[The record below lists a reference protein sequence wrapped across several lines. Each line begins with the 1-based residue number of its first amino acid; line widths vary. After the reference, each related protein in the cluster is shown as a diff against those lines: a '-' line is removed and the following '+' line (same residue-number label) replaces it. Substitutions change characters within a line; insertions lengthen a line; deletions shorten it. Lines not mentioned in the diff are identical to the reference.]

1 MNILYIISPIAAI
14 LLTYLLIPFIRKIA
28 LLIELVDKPNH
39 RKVHYQPVPLVGG
52 ISIFIATSLVLA
64 LTISIDSGILGNKN
78 IFIAAF
84 ILLVMGVIDDRFDL
98 RATLKLGIQ
107 LILAHYIFEQG
118 IKIESFYGFL
128 GIYELAP
135 WAQYIV
141 TVTVITGVIN
151 AFNLMDGIDG
161 LAAGIAILGFGV
173 LTLLSVLIGNS
184 TMTLIFLTLIGSLFI
199 FLRFNLSVKQK
210 IFMGDAGSIVLGFIL
225 VVSSISLL
233 QSAHHSEYLYWV
245 ALGVVAVLI
254 VPVLDALRV
263 FRKRAKSGKSPFH
276 ADKTHLHHLILS
288 LGLKHKMTT
297 ITILLII
304 SIMMVFGLIGFKLLG
319 LTFSIVTMLLIFY
332 FVTSALQLNNTLNQ
346 WKQRISE
353 LENR

>member
-135 WAQYIV
+135 WAQYVV

-173 LTLLSVLIGNS
+173 LTFLSALIGHN
-184 TMTLIFLTLIGSLFI
+184 TMTLIFLTLIGSLLT

-245 ALGVVAVLI
+245 ALGVIAVLI

-304 SIMMVFGLIGFKLLG
+304 TIMMVFGLIGFKLLG

>member
-1 MNILYIISPIAAI
+1 MNTLYIISPIAAI

-39 RKVHYQPVPLVGG
+39 RKVHHQPVPLVGG
-52 ISIFIATSLVLA
+52 ISIFISTSLVLA
-64 LTISIDSGILGNKN
+64 LTISIDSGTLGNKN

-118 IKIESFYGFL
+118 IKIESFYGFF
-128 GIYELAP
+128 GIYALAP
-135 WAQYIV
+135 WAQYVV

-173 LTLLSVLIGNS
+173 LTFLSVLIGHN
-184 TMTLIFLTLIGSLFI
+184 TMTLIFLTLIGSLLT

-245 ALGVVAVLI
+245 ALGVVAVLL